1 MNTCMLITYGDDEQ
15 CDKGVCT
22 LRYK

>member
-1 MNTCMLITYGDDEQ
+1 MNTCMLITYGDEQ
-15 CDKGVCT
+15 CDKEVCT